1 MMMTEMKWPGWPELP
16 FLLLFAGIAV
26 LVTFLFLEAPG
37 SGADGESGVVPP
49 EIVPEKSESR

>member
-1 MMMTEMKWPGWPELP
+1 MPEMKWPGWPELP
-16 FLLLFAGIAV
+16 FLLLFVGIAV
-26 LVTFLFLEAPG
+26 LVAFLFLEATG